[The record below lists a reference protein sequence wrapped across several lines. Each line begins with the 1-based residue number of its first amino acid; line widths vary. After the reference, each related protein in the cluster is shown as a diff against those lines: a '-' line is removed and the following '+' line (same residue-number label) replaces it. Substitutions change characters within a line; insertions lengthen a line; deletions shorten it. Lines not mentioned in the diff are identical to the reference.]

1 MKQKRI
7 LTGITLVLAALTA
20 SASFPGTGINP
31 EEYAT
36 SLSGRMTMMKTTSRT
51 QTGASGP
58 KRVMAFAGDGCAEV
72 EKYGSLIPVVEED
85 FSLLTTGSEENP
97 DLSANLEIDPYMRDE
112 DGFIIIDSYGNPVPN
127 PEYEYPWNNM
137 RNEYT
142 HTPGWGIGNAYPA
155 GGMLYFPF
163 SRENPQGKFNSHW
176 IDLSAYDGTFVV
188 EFRVKLSAPQAADS
202 EIPSA
207 IIVEVAETFNM
218 SPIWDT
224 FEDSFFNYE
233 NLSDEWTTFRLIY
246 QGGGPST
253 IVNIVGQGLEGGM
266 FLDDVK
272 IYSLNPFIK
281 APTLTG
287 HSDFSNESFAINWS
301 AVEGAEG
308 YVASCWHENLYGERE
323 YMVDRCYTTD
333 TSMNVEDTDPLDT
346 YYYEVYAVKGELKSL
361 ARKPREIFDIV
372 TPEMRP
378 AVQTDELGRSF
389 SGGVEPVESAYGY
402 NYFAEAVR
410 KAESDGPF
418 TVTSE
423 HFTGWRHPLYEDGEE
438 YTKENPAD
446 AKIASL
452 YYPTDIR
459 QQGWYGKNFQIYKD
473 YICLVPFFYTSTGG
487 LEQTAWIS
495 PEFDLSKD
503 GGRISVDLRLAADYD
518 IDFNDYSQ
526 CAVALFNWNDQK
538 GDYDQAE
545 VVYCKDLTFDWQDRH
560 VDFTKGCER
569 SVIAFFGLGTY
580 GDLYIDDILISQN
593 YRKDEVFHDPFFF
606 RTWQLAE
613 SDYSEDPTTF
623 NFTVPD
629 YASGNEITQ
638 KAQAV
643 RIHLNAQG
651 QYDGEKASA
660 FSGYDRVAFVEKY
673 ESGVSLVEN
682 DIEGNVKVRN
692 GRIFIYN
699 PERLTLTVTAA
710 DGSSASLG
718 NASET
723 SYAPASRGVYIVSI
737 GNRSVKIAL

>member
-1 MKQKRI
+1 MISKTI
-7 LTGITLVLAALTA
+7 LAGIPALLAAMTAAPA
-20 SASFPGTGINP
+20 SAATDISPADYARSFSARTIPAAKAASVAG
-31 EEYAT
+31 
-36 SLSGRMTMMKTTSRT
+36 KTARPSRI
-51 QTGASGP
+51 A
-58 KRVMAFAGDGCAEV
+58 AFAGDGCAEV
-72 EKYGSLIPVVEED
+72 DRYGRMETVAEED
-85 FSLLTTGSEENP
+85 FSLLTTGSEEQP
-97 DLSANLEIDPYMRDE
+97 DLSESLEINPYLLDDE
-112 DGFIIIDSYGNPVPN
+112 GFIILDEYGNPTPN
-127 PEYEYPWNNM
+127 PEFEYPWNNM
-137 RNEYT
+137 KNEYT
-142 HTPGWGIGNAYPA
+142 HTPGWGVGNAYPA
-155 GGMLYFPF
+155 GGALYFPF

-188 EFRVKLSAPQAADS
+188 EFRVRLTQPQS
-202 EIPSA
+202 QEMPSA
-207 IIVEVAETFNM
+207 IIVQVAETNNM
-218 SPIWDT
+218 APMWDM
-224 FEDSFFNYE
+224 FEDDFVNYE
-233 NLSDEWTTFRLIY
+233 NISEEWTTFRLIF

-253 IVNIVGQGLEGGM
+253 IVNIVGQGIEGGM
-266 FLDDVK
+266 LLDDVR
-272 IYSLNPFIK
+272 ICSLDTFVK
-281 APTLTG
+281 APALTG
-287 HSDFSNESFAINWS
+287 HSDFADESFTLNWEK
-301 AVEGAEG
+301 VEGADG
-308 YVASCWHENLYGERE
+308 YLVNCWHDDVFVERVYSVENG
-323 YMVDRCYTTD
+323 YTD
-333 TSMNVEDTDPLDT
+333 ATSMRIGDTDPLDV
-346 YYYEVYAVKGELKSL
+346 YYYDVRAVKGDLQSL
-361 ARKPREIFDIV
+361 AKRPREVFDITAPV
-372 TPEMRP
+372 MRG

-389 SGGVEPVESAYGY
+389 SGGVESVEAAYGY
-402 NYFAEAVR
+402 NYFAEAVHT
-410 KAESDGPF
+410 AEADGPF
-418 TVTSE
+418 TLTSE

-503 GGRISVDLRLAADYD
+503 GGKISVDLRLAADYD

-526 CAVALFNWNDQK
+526 CAVGLFNWNDQK

-560 VDFTKGCER
+560 VELNGGTER

-580 GDLYIDDILISQN
+580 GDLYIDDIVIRQN
-593 YRKDEVFHDPFFF
+593 YKKGEVFHDPFFF

-623 NFTVPD
+623 NFTVTD